1 MVIIFLCIQNIAGA
15 EFITTNTYQASIEG
29 FKKYLNLN
37 YEQSFELIKK
47 SVKVCRQAIEEENSG
62 EYQHLNM

>member
-1 MVIIFLCIQNIAGA
+1 MFKNLAGA
-15 EFITTNTYQASIEG
+15 EFLTTNTYQASIEG

-47 SVKVCRQAIEEENSG
+47 SVTICRQAISEENSG
-62 EYQHLNM
+62 EYQHLIIW